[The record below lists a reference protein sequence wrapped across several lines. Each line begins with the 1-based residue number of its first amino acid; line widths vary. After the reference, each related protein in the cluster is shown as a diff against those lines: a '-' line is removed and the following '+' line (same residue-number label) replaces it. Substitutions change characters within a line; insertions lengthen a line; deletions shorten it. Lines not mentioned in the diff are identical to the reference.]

1 MCGAGLESQTAAS
14 FRVENPSDAGL
25 PRRIAAAPPL
35 GQWVGS
41 ESADL
46 AVAERRW
53 KALLKGRGSENGAEE
68 PFFSWRRPS
77 TWPILGP
84 LLAAPASPS
93 RPRVLAV
100 PYWDAASGVAREER
114 VLVDLPEAQ
123 LALERRL
130 GSLRAAGGA
139 ALTKLELAWDRLSAR
154 WLGREEAAR
163 RGEEVA
169 YTLPPPSPLLLSAA
183 WAGQAGAQ
191 LNEGIPY
198 YEITESAQLPLI
210 PPALMW
216 MLNASQ
222 AKLRGT
228 DLDPDVPRALG
239 DLVAVSYCNV
249 TNIRGWNCS
258 RCADAERRVA
268 GRAGGVDLPE
278 ALRDAPGAPLPPAQ
292 PFALRKVV
300 FDEDW
305 DLLGFVGW
313 SPALKAVVVAF
324 RGTDSRSVY
333 NWASNMRTWRT
344 DLALAVRSAPPGA
357 LVHGGFFLSYNSSSL
372 AGGVTEAVLEL
383 LDQHPGAPVYATG
396 HSMGGALATI
406 CALDLRLS
414 HDLPDVRLY
423 TYGSPRVGN
432 AIFQAWVLEVVKVR
446 KGGGKGSSRE
456 RFDPRPRLLPT
467 RPSRR
472 ASLQRSSSRR
482 NSQEHW
488 RFTHNRDLVPS
499 VPPVLMGFSHLARE
513 LWMVDYAAPNCTLVG
528 YCDDSGEDVLC
539 HNSVCHLGLCSSIAD
554 HLVYLSP
561 MFTPHPQGC

>member
-1 MCGAGLESQTAAS
+1 
-14 FRVENPSDAGL
+14 
-25 PRRIAAAPPL
+25 
-35 GQWVGS
+35 
-41 ESADL
+41 
-46 AVAERRW
+46 
-53 KALLKGRGSENGAEE
+53 
-68 PFFSWRRPS
+68 
-77 TWPILGP
+77 
-84 LLAAPASPS
+84 
-93 RPRVLAV
+93 
-100 PYWDAASGVAREER
+100 
-114 VLVDLPEAQ
+114 
-123 LALERRL
+123 
-130 GSLRAAGGA
+130 GG
-139 ALTKLELAWDRLSAR
+139 
-154 WLGREEAAR
+154 
-163 RGEEVA
+163 
-169 YTLPPPSPLLLSAA
+169 
-183 WAGQAGAQ
+183 
-191 LNEGIPY
+191 
-198 YEITESAQLPLI
+198 
-210 PPALMW
+210 
-216 MLNASQ
+216 
-222 AKLRGT
+222 
-228 DLDPDVPRALG
+228 
-239 DLVAVSYCNV
+239 
-249 TNIRGWNCS
+249 
-258 RCADAERRVA
+258 RRVA
-268 GRAGGVDLPE
+268 GRAGGVDLSE

-432 AIFQAWVLEVVKVR
+432 AIFQAWVLEVVK
-446 KGGGKGSSRE
+446 
-456 RFDPRPRLLPT
+456 
-467 RPSRR
+467 
-472 ASLQRSSSRR
+472 
-482 NSQEHW
+482 EHW